1 MSLHYLVKYECQK
14 TAQTS
19 CYIPRPYTAYTAIH
33 QSVFSKIT
41 EKVMG
46 GFLKNISSDCT
57 ESGNGHITRSA
68 VLAATAPNVHQL
80 KKFF

>member
-1 MSLHYLVKYECQK
+1 MLLHYLVKYECQK

-46 GFLKNISSDCT
+46 GFLKI
-57 ESGNGHITRSA
+57 
-68 VLAATAPNVHQL
+68 
-80 KKFF
+80 